1 MQAQIKTTTGP
12 VDELSDTDLPFT
24 DGTNTISDIFTA
36 FRLKEE
42 NGVKF

>member
-12 VDELSDTDLPFT
+12 VDEFSDTDLPFT
-24 DGTNTISDIFTA
+24 YGTNTISEFFTA

-42 NGVKF
+42 NSVKF